1 MKEKEI
7 ISSSRVVFEN
17 KKNLD
22 EKIKIMEKEILEL
35 KEALKTAG
43 KTEV

>member
-1 MKEKEI
+1 MKGKEI
-7 ISSSRVVFEN
+7 ISSSRVVFED